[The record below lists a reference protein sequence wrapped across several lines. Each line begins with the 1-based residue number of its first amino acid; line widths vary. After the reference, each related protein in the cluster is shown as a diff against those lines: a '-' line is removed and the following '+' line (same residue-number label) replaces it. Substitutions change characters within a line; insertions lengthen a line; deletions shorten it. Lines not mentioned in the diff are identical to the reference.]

1 MDAIISRLIAN
12 INSSVF
18 VLIVILV
25 VAFYLV
31 YMAGK
36 FKEKFFHH
44 EKKLNNIELY
54 SEKII
59 ELKTKVDL
67 IYQNTNPNKLVAAHS
82 PISLT
87 TIGEEVSK
95 KINAEKIL
103 RSHLK
108 TVIHEVEKETPRN
121 AYDIQIVSMN
131 VAKEKL
137 LPLLNESE
145 LNAIK
150 DEAFARGLLV
160 EDVMSIFGVLLRNS
174 VLHQKNIPIADV
186 DKHAEQHSE

>member
-108 TVIHEVEKETPRN
+108 TLIHEVEKETPRN

>member
-1 MDAIISRLIAN
+1 
-12 INSSVF
+12 
-18 VLIVILV
+18 
-25 VAFYLV
+25 
-31 YMAGK
+31 
-36 FKEKFFHH
+36 
-44 EKKLNNIELY
+44 
-54 SEKII
+54 
-59 ELKTKVDL
+59 
-67 IYQNTNPNKLVAAHS
+67 
-82 PISLT
+82 
-87 TIGEEVSK
+87 
-95 KINAEKIL
+95 
-103 RSHLK
+103 
-108 TVIHEVEKETPRN
+108 
-121 AYDIQIVSMN
+121 MN

>member
-87 TIGEEVSK
+87 TIGDEVSK

-108 TVIHEVEKETPRN
+108 TLIHEVEKETPRN